1 MKKAA
6 ALGLS
11 LALTASMTLPAV
23 AVEAVPISAKV
34 GYDTALTL
42 NGKLLDTSAIPA
54 VDGESMIPLRLVAEN
69 DYGSASWFEEENSSS
84 FYLDGGIVS
93 VSYADNSVTVGDELV
108 KSKAQVVSGVTFV
121 SADVLELFEGYDVAT
136 AEDGSITITTPNN
149 DPFIQGAYTIRDAAG
164 VTMGMKTG
172 MDVLVEN
179 YGVPEGSLEQGIA
192 FFPMITS
199 PDTVIL
205 GKLAEGADVEAVKA
219 AFETYRKNQED
230 TFSWYLS
237 QNLPK
242 VQNARTVVDGDYILF
257 VIAENPDAAEEA
269 FHTFVAAQ
277 NA

>member
-11 LALTASMTLPAV
+11 LALTASMTLPAL
-23 AVEAVPISAKV
+23 AAEAMPISAKA
-34 GYDTALTL
+34 GYDTAITL
-42 NGKLLDTSAIPA
+42 NGQVLDTSAIPA
-54 VDGESMIPLRLVAEN
+54 VDGENLIPMRLVAEN
-69 DYGSASWFEEENSSS
+69 DHGSASWFPEENTGW
-84 FYLDGGIVS
+84 FYLDGGNITVNF
-93 VSYADNSVTVGDELV
+93 ADNSITVGDETV
-108 KSKAQVVSGVTFV
+108 DGKAQVVNGVTFM
-121 SADVLELFEGYDVAT
+121 SADILELFEGYDVTT
-136 AEDGSITITTPNN
+136 AEDGSITITTPNGT
-149 DPFIQGAYTIRDAAG
+149 PLVQGAYTIRDAAG
-164 VTMGMKTG
+164 VYSSMKSG
-172 MDVLVEN
+172 ADVLVEN
-179 YGVPEGSLEQGIA
+179 YGVPEGALEEAVA

-199 PDTVIL
+199 PDTIIL
-205 GKLAEGADVEAVKA
+205 GKLAEGADVDAVKA
-219 AFETYRKNQED
+219 AFEAYRQSQED

>member
-11 LALTASMTLPAV
+11 LALTASLTLPAL
-23 AVEAVPISAKV
+23 AVEAVPISAVV
-34 GYDTALTL
+34 GYDTAITL
-42 NGKLLDTSAIPA
+42 NGKALDTSAIPA
-54 VDGESMIPLRLVAEN
+54 VDGENMIPLRLIAES
-69 DYGSASWFEEENSSS
+69 DYGSASWFEEENNSW
-84 FYLDGGIVS
+84 FYLEGGSITVNF
-93 VSYADNSVTVGDELV
+93 ADNSITVGDELV
-108 KSKAQVVSGVTFV
+108 KSKATVVSGVTFV
-121 SADVLELFEGYDVAT
+121 DAGVLELLEGYDVAA
-136 AEDGSITITTPNN
+136 AEDGSLTITTPNGT
-149 DPFIQGAYTIRDAAG
+149 PFVQGAYAIRDAAG
-164 VTMGMKTG
+164 VYSSMKSG
-172 MDVLVEN
+172 ADVLVEN
-179 YGVPEGSLEQGIA
+179 YGVPEGALEEAVA

-199 PDTVIL
+199 PDTIIL
-205 GKLAEGADVEAVKA
+205 GKLAEDADVEAVKA
-219 AFETYRKNQED
+219 AFETYRQNQED